1 MTGTLSAPEHDRNTL
16 SGAVKPVYDHYY
28 YSQYQSNEGVVAY
41 DREEEVW
48 LQFFGSI
55 ADRTVLEI
63 VPKTVLDAGCA
74 KGFLVEALRDRGV
87 EAYGVDI
94 SEYAVSQVRQDV
106 RPFCTVAS
114 VTDPFPLER
123 YDLIFCIET
132 LEHLETSDAERA
144 VANICSYTDDVIF
157 TSSPTHFK
165 EVTHLN
171 VRPPEY
177 WAQLFGN
184 HGLFRDPDHDASA
197 YIAPWAVRYR
207 RRGDPPA
214 RIAAGYER
222 LHWHLKNENRELREL
237 AIEQDSRLAD
247 AHAKVRDAEAKAEAT
262 LDEWK
267 ARAEIQLHRAEAL
280 RAALVEARNT
290 SVRRVALRILPA
302 GTRRGDLVRT
312 VRRRFGGGHPAEG

>member
-1 MTGTLSAPEHDRNTL
+1 MAGTLSAPEHDRNTL
-16 SGAVKPVYDHYY
+16 SRAIKPVYDYYY

-41 DREEEVW
+41 DRGEVW

-55 ADRTVLEI
+55 ADRTVMEI
-63 VPKTVLDAGCA
+63 APKTVLDAGCA

-94 SEYAVSQVRQDV
+94 SEYAVSQVRHDV
-106 RPFCTVAS
+106 QPFCTVAS
-114 VTDPFPLER
+114 VTDPFPLR

-132 LEHLETSDAERA
+132 LEHLETRDAERA

-184 HGLFRDPDHDASA
+184 HGLFRDPDHDASV
-197 YIAPWAVRYR
+197 YIAPWAVRFR

-214 RIAAGYER
+214 RVAAGYER
-222 LHWHLKNENRELREL
+222 LHWHLKSENRDLREL
-237 AIEQDSRLAD
+237 AIEQDSRLA
-247 AHAKVRDAEAKAEAT
+247 AAQARVRDAEAKAEAR
-262 LDEWK
+262 LGE
-267 ARAEIQLHRAEAL
+267 AQIQLDRAEAL
-280 RAALVEARNT
+280 RTALAEARNT
-290 SVRRVALRILPA
+290 PVRRVARRILPT
-302 GTRRGDLVRT
+302 GTRRGDLVRS
-312 VRRRFGGGHPAEG
+312 VRRRLGSGHPAEA